1 MLKIKE
7 RDHPGVVQTSHL
19 VMETLVEDIQGVNV
33 YDYAHA
39 LIKEEMMLQYFH
51 GLVQVDS
58 PSLENLFL
66 AL

>member
-1 MLKIKE
+1 M
-7 RDHPGVVQTSHL
+7 VQTSHL

-58 PSLENLFL
+58 PSLEKLFL